1 MARQVR
7 VYTSAH
13 RRPLRIGKVGD
24 WALPFQV
31 SLAQA
36 AVGLVMFLVVRTVMR
51 GPLWFV
57 PARTVVIVVVSVA
70 AAVAWDRLRV
80 DGRSVARAGRGWT
93 TFTLDRWRARRADR
107 NRTV

>member
-7 VYTSAH
+7 VYTAAH
-13 RRPLRIGKVGD
+13 RRPLRIGRVGN
-24 WALPFQV
+24 WVLPFQV

-36 AVGLVMFLVVRTVMR
+36 AAGLVVFAVARIVLR

-57 PARTVVIVVVSVA
+57 PFRTPILVVVSVA

-80 DGRSVARAGRGWT
+80 DGRSVGRAGRGWVAY
-93 TFTLDRWRARRADR
+93 LSDRLRTRRADR
-107 NRTV
+107 ERAV